1 MIIVIQAKTQAYR
14 CQISALD
21 TSATDIEEQE
31 DFMDVTTNVKNHCDH
46 CVQLWKLSAI
56 LIFNNKK
63 NEAWIC
69 NYFV

>member
-31 DFMDVTTNVKNHCDH
+31 DFMDVTTNVKITVIIVCSSGSF
-46 CVQLWKLSAI
+46 LL
-56 LIFNNKK
+56 F
-63 NEAWIC
+63 
-69 NYFV
+69 